1 MNRKLFLFLKLYNI
15 RRWCIS
21 VQKEKILKI
30 FFRNMNYST
39 LKNSLLRDFPGVQWL
54 RLCAP
59 KGGSLGSIPG
69 QGARSHRLRLRPGTA
84 K

>member
-1 MNRKLFLFLKLYNI
+1 
-15 RRWCIS
+15 
-21 VQKEKILKI
+21 
-30 FFRNMNYST
+30 MNYST
-39 LKNSLLRDFPGVQWL
+39 LKNSLLTDFPGVQWL

>member
-1 MNRKLFLFLKLYNI
+1 MNRKLFLFLKLYTI

-30 FFRNMNYST
+30 FKNMNYST

-54 RLCAP
+54 RLQAP
-59 KGGSLGSIPG
+59 KEGSLDSIPG
-69 QGARSHRLRLRPGTA
+69 QGARSHLPQLRPSAA